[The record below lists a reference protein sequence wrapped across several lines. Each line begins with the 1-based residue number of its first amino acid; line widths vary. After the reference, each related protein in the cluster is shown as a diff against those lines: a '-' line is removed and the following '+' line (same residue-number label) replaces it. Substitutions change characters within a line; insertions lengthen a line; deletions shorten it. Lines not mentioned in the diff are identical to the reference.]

1 MRYPWVAVQVNGC
14 GGMQKESFGSEKVMG
29 SEKNGPLMKID
40 AGAKGL
46 NKFPHFPWE
55 TLGSFFFRFVFSVS
69 SKIIQFS

>member
-1 MRYPWVAVQVNGC
+1 
-14 GGMQKESFGSEKVMG
+14 MG

-40 AGAKGL
+40 AGAKVFSEWQEVTKGL